1 MNKRTHIV
9 TDSAGAQTGKY
20 ETAFSV
26 SPPSY
31 PQHVKWHKH
40 AKLLGTIVH
49 HILQSKDTIHPFH
62 PYKVKAH
69 AGNIGNEC
77 ADAIANCSAAKQ
89 SGHAIIHNNTDAHPN
104 SSISGRKGWNKTLP
118 QFAYQTLLTPANQ
131 GRQQKGPPFSQNSML
146 STVNTHIHVTHKLG
160 PKSKKVSNHQSKML
174 YKVQSSKAHC

>member
-118 QFAYQTLLTPANQ
+118 QFVYQTLLTPANQ
-131 GRQQKGPPFSQNSML
+131 GRQQKGPPFCTL
-146 STVNTHIHVTHKLG
+146 LGKHVRDISTCNLHTRKITLRTYATVKLG
-160 PKSKKVSNHQSKML
+160 TDNSILS
-174 YKVQSSKAHC
+174 